1 MRIDFSNLKDTYNEL
16 ISDVEAAKK
25 LDTAQYPEAFI
36 KRTYIR
42 SFFSMIEGVTYQIKQ
57 ISLEA
62 NKEANILNTY
72 EVSLL
77 RELVGQLDAEGKAS
91 EKNAKLSL
99 LPNLLFALRSISKVL
114 AVDFEV
120 DKNKKSGW
128 GALEHAVTIRD
139 RITHP
144 KKIDSLLIND
154 EDMLLLGRANAWFR
168 NEIAR
173 LIELIRMHHD
183 VV

>member
-25 LDTAQYPEAFI
+25 LDTDQYPEAFI
-36 KRTYIR
+36 KRTYTR
-42 SFFSMIEGVTYQIKQ
+42 SFFSMVEGVTYQMKQ

-62 NKEANILNTY
+62 NKEANVLNTY
-72 EVSLL
+72 EVSFL
-77 RELVGQLDAEGKAS
+77 RELVGQLDEKGKAS
-91 EKNAKLSL
+91 EKKLKLQL
-99 LPNLLFALRSISKVL
+99 LPNLQFALRSISKVL

-120 DKNKKSGW
+120 DKGKKGGW
-128 GALEHAVTIRD
+128 DALRHAVDIRD

-154 EDMLLLGRANAWFR
+154 QEMLLLGQANAWFR
-168 NEIAR
+168 DEIAR
-173 LIELIRMHHD
+173 LIKLIRKHHD